1 MMTKRR
7 FLRKGC
13 SRFFAL
19 AVTLLLVNNCLFAAE
34 QAGASEGTGYE
45 IFPLK
50 HITVEQGK
58 TYLAKVVTKHITV
71 EQGKT
76 YLAKVV
82 TGTVTHFPGSSA
94 LLVTAEPRK
103 LAKAKAILDL
113 VDGSEQYVVKAV
125 LPISA
130 VRNIPSNEQIGA
142 KLSDIA
148 IGDFSHP
155 PGTNMATRAIIDIH
169 NDAVVV
175 IAPVSA
181 LEKIVSA
188 IGQLSNSGKP
198 AAKSKPGTQGKL
210 EAPARL
216 KISKSADPNELRS
229 HVGANGKI
237 ETQLNNLAAALKQR
251 TREQKTPEQKAPEQK
266 VPEQKAPVPV
276 ATIRP
281 YAPES
286 IANGEDVVNL
296 ALTDFEK
303 LTIIQF
309 LGLVGPYLQLDFM
322 YDPKLLV
329 GEVTLNPHGKFRG
342 PIKVKDLYPLLE
354 SVLKFKSLA
363 MTRGKGNLVTIVPVA
378 EALNIDPA
386 LLEIDKVKIERGD
399 GIVTRIFKLEH
410 IDTASAQNLL
420 TGMSL
425 TTSITPITETK
436 TLIVTGYAYRMS
448 RIQALLNLVD
458 KPGEPRKFRFRQ
470 LQYTMAQTLAPKL
483 QTLAEQLGTISITV
497 GGTSAAAAT
506 PPRVSQKR
514 PNETTAQYQARL
526 RQEALAKSRAQS
538 RTPARPPVGLAE
550 PTKPTVY
557 LDADERTNRILMIGL
572 DEQLDDVEEL
582 INTLDVAQQ
591 DLRTLELYKI
601 EHVDAEEVRKKL
613 EELQIIGVSQP
624 TSYSSRITGGTTP
637 PTAKPGTTRPPTS
650 RTSRTQTARETT
662 EAPTEEP
669 QVVVVEPTNSLLVN
683 ATAEQH
689 TKIAEIL
696 SYVDSEMEAD
706 KIPYQLYPLE
716 NQSPEHLSE
725 ILEKLIQET
734 VQDKEGKVEKVVRKQ
749 DEQITI
755 VPDPNTFSLIV
766 YASKKNQE
774 WIANLIEQ
782 LDKRRPQVLIDV
794 TLVEVSK
801 TDNFEYDLNLIES
814 LPDLVDT
821 SGLIPPI
828 MGDPNSTGSPI
839 GRLLSSKRHRYVDFG
854 VDGGSGT
861 GFYADKHI
869 NALLTAMHTK
879 NYGRVLAKPKILVN
893 DNEKGTIQTTET
905 TYVEKTG
912 STVVEGALG
921 TVQTSVDFT
930 AYDAGITLD
939 IVPHISKGDLLR
951 LDIMLSRSDFLPT
964 TGEKPPNTTASD
976 ITTTVTVPD
985 GSTIILGGM
994 LKLNQTKGGT
1004 KVPLLG
1010 DIPLLGGLFRSVGNS
1025 DIQKKLYVFVKA
1037 EVLRPEETLAG
1048 LPDLERISDRNKV
1061 AFEEFERKFQ
1071 SHQGWPGMEPT
1082 PVEPVR
1088 VLEAQ

>member
-1 MMTKRR
+1 
-7 FLRKGC
+7 
-13 SRFFAL
+13 
-19 AVTLLLVNNCLFAAE
+19 
-34 QAGASEGTGYE
+34 
-45 IFPLK
+45 
-50 HITVEQGK
+50 
-58 TYLAKVVTKHITV
+58 
-71 EQGKT
+71 
-76 YLAKVV
+76 
-82 TGTVTHFPGSSA
+82 
-94 LLVTAEPRK
+94 
-103 LAKAKAILDL
+103 
-113 VDGSEQYVVKAV
+113 
-125 LPISA
+125 
-130 VRNIPSNEQIGA
+130 
-142 KLSDIA
+142 
-148 IGDFSHP
+148 
-155 PGTNMATRAIIDIH
+155 MATRAIIDVH
-169 NDAVVV
+169 DDAVVV

-198 AAKSKPGTQGKL
+198 AAKTKPAMQSKV
-210 EAPARL
+210 EAPA
-216 KISKSADPNELRS
+216 KPKVSESADPNKPRS
-229 HVGANGKI
+229 LFPENGKI

-251 TREQKTPEQKAPEQK
+251 TREQKTPGQKVPEQK
-266 VPEQKAPVPV
+266 VPEPV
-276 ATIRP
+276 ATIQP
-281 YAPES
+281 YEPES
-286 IANGEDVVNL
+286 IANGEDIVNL

-303 LTIIQF
+303 LTIVQF

-342 PIKVKDLYPLLE
+342 PIKVNDLYPLLE
-354 SVLKFKSLA
+354 SVLKFQGFA
-363 MTRGKGNLVTIVPVA
+363 MTRGKGNLVTIVPEA
-378 EALNIDPA
+378 EALKIDPA
-386 LLEIDKVKIERGD
+386 LLEIGKVKIERGD

-425 TTSITPITETK
+425 TTSITPIAETK
-436 TLIVTGYAYRMS
+436 TLIVTGYAYRMP
-448 RIQALLNLVD
+448 RIEALLDIVD
-458 KPGEPRKFRFRQ
+458 KPGKPRKFRFRQ
-470 LQYTMAQTLAPKL
+470 LQYTMAQTLVPKV
-483 QTLAEQLGTISITV
+483 QALAEQLGTISITV
-497 GGTSAAAAT
+497 SETSAATA
-506 PPRVSQKR
+506 PPRVSQKK
-514 PNETTAQYQARL
+514 PGETTAQYQARL
-526 RQEALAKSRAQS
+526 RQEALARSRAQS
-538 RTPARPPVGLAE
+538 RTPARPTVGVAE
-550 PTKPTVY
+550 PTKPAVY
-557 LDADERTNRILMIGL
+557 LDADERTNRVLMIGL

-591 DLRTLELYKI
+591 DLRTLKLYRI

-613 EELQIIGVSQP
+613 EELQIIGVSQQ
-624 TSYSSRITGGTTP
+624 TTYSSRITGGTP
-637 PTAKPGTTRPPTS
+637 SQTAKPTTTRPAP
-650 RTSRTQTARETT
+650 TSRTQTARATT

-689 TKIAEIL
+689 AEIAEVL
-696 SYVDSEMEAD
+696 GYVDSEMEAD
-706 KIPYQLYPLE
+706 DIPYKLYPLE

-725 ILEKLIQET
+725 VLEKLIQET

-814 LPDLVDT
+814 FPDLVDT
-821 SGLIPPI
+821 SGVIPPI
-828 MGDPNSTGSPI
+828 MGDPNSTGNPI
-839 GRLLSSKRHRYVDFG
+839 GRLLSSKRNRYIDFG
-854 VDGGSGT
+854 AGGGAGT
-861 GFYADKHI
+861 GFYADTHI
-869 NALLTAMHTK
+869 NALLTAMQTK

-905 TYVEKTG
+905 TYVQKTG
-912 STVVEGALG
+912 AAVVEGVTTAI
-921 TVQTSVDFT
+921 QTSIDYT

-939 IVPHISKGDLLR
+939 IVPHISEGDLLR
-951 LDIMLSRSDFLPT
+951 LDIVLSRSDFLPT

-994 LKLNQTKGGT
+994 LKLNQTKGGS

-1010 DIPLLGGLFRSVGNS
+1010 DIPLVGGLFRSVGNS

-1048 LPDLERISDRNKV
+1048 LPDLEKISERNKV
-1061 AFEEFERKFQ
+1061 AFEEFEKRFQ
-1071 SHQGWPGMEPT
+1071 GYEDWPGIKPRPMEP
-1082 PVEPVR
+1082 VK